1 MITWKWTPW
10 WSGQP

>member
-1 MITWKWTPW
+1 MITWNWTPW